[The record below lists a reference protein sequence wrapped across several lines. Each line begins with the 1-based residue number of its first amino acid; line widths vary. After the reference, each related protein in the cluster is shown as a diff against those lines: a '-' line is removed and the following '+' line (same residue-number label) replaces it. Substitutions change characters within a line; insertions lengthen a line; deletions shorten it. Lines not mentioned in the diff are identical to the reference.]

1 MANKFLFTRQ
11 GDKEDVLHVGDTG
24 TVVYFTGDP
33 GVAETLAEIR
43 KRTGQAAAAR
53 EVSAD
58 EFVQARE
65 QAEKDQQAF
74 EAAQPKISFEP

>member
-24 TVVYFTGDP
+24 TVVFFTGDH
-33 GVAETLAEIR
+33 GVAETLADIR
-43 KRTGQAAAAR
+43 KRTGQAATAR
-53 EVSAD
+53 ELTAT
-58 EFVQARE
+58 EFE
-65 QAEKDQQAF
+65 QAKDQAEEEQKAF

>member
-24 TVVYFTGDP
+24 TLVFFTGDP
-33 GVAETLAEIR
+33 GVAETLADIR
-43 KRTGQAAAAR
+43 KRTGQAATAK
-53 EVSAD
+53 ELSAD
-58 EFVQARE
+58 EFAQAKDD
-65 QAEKDQQAF
+65 AEKDRQAF

>member
-43 KRTGQAAAAR
+43 KRGGQAAAAR
-53 EVSAD
+53 ELSAD
-58 EFVQARE
+58 EFARAKD
-65 QAEKDQQAF
+65 QAEKDKQAF